1 MVLWISIA
9 SIFTLCCLFTW
20 NAYTRMVA
28 GQNYQKHVDNF
39 GSIAWTPAAFGLIC
53 GPVSDLLTKIFNKK
67 SPAYGQLLG
76 VLIFVIIDLLV
87 GIIFG
92 VFQVID
98 LILLIIKFYEVLKSV
113 ISVNDN

>member
-1 MVLWISIA
+1 
-9 SIFTLCCLFTW
+9 
-20 NAYTRMVA
+20 MVA